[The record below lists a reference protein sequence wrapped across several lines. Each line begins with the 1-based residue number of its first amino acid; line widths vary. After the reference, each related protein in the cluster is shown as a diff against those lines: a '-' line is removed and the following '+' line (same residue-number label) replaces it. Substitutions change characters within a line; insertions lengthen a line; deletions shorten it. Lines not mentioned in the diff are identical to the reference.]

1 SAINLRARSTERDV
15 GEEVDCAIISGRMK
29 FQGRV
34 RRQHA
39 VADSEHAV
47 VAQGRDFDD
56 ITMRINGVARAR
68 PSQVNLAGIAS
79 VADVNRSAISAKSSN
94 YFGAAI
100 GTGCQN
106 GHFATGA
113 RRSRVEQGEK
123 LAGVGNINRNT
134 TWFSVLKSDV
144 LPVVAVTP

>member
-15 GEEVDCAIISGRMK
+15 GDEVDCAIISGRIK

-34 RRQHA
+34 RRQQT

-56 ITMRINGVARAR
+56 ITLRINGVARAGT
-68 PSQVNLAGIAS
+68 SQVNLAGIAS
-79 VADVNRSAISAKSSN
+79 VADVNRSTISAKSSI
-94 YFGAAI
+94 YSGAAI
-100 GTGCQN
+100 GASSQN

-113 RRSRVEQGEK
+113 RRSRIEQGKK
-123 LAGVGNINRNT
+123 LAGIRNINRNST
-134 TWFSVLKSDV
+134 CF
-144 LPVVAVTP
+144 